1 MGLSS
6 ALASAMSGL
15 RANQAALSIVSSN
28 VANSQTPGYIVQT
41 PNQIEVTTGDFG
53 STAMTTGVSR
63 ELDSFVLNQL
73 RTETGG
79 SGYADQ
85 MANILK
91 QLQNVYGTPGNSG
104 TLETSLNN
112 FTTALQALSTSAGSS
127 SAQTVALGAAQAL
140 AQQLNVTTKGIQ
152 SLRSNV
158 EQDLGTSAQQANAAM
173 NQIADIN
180 TKLQGLSATDPS
192 AATLMDQRDQAI
204 NTLSKYVDVRVTT
217 DGSNQAN
224 IYTTTGIQLVGAGLA
239 SQFSFASAGALS
251 ATSLYNIDP
260 AKSGVGAFNIV
271 LPNGSKVDV
280 VANNVVSSGQIAADL
295 KLRDQTLV
303 QAQTQIDQLAAT
315 MSSALS
321 DKTTAG
327 STVSGP
333 PAGFDL
339 DVAGAQPGN
348 TVNITYTDTT
358 TNTQRQVTLVNV
370 TDPAALPLQ
379 NATNANPMR
388 VGVNFS
394 GGVAAIASALNSAL
408 SGSHLTFSAAPAPA
422 TATTLRVTDDNTGL
436 AKVNSASTTK
446 TISSLTSGNPQ
457 LAVFTDGGQALYTGA
472 ITASGSQMT
481 GLAGRIAV
489 NTQLASDPTRLSVY
503 NTSPVTPAGDTTRS
517 DYLYS
522 QLTNAVFS
530 YSPTTG
536 LGSANQPFTGSVSN
550 YLQQFLSIQA
560 NASTQAT
567 QLQQGQSVVV
577 STLQAK
583 FNSTSSVNLDSE
595 MSNLIQLQNAY
606 AANAHVMSVVQGM
619 MNTLL
624 QAQV

>member
-28 VANSQTPGYIVQT
+28 VANSQTPGYVVQT

-53 STAMTTGVSR
+53 ATAMTTGVSR
-63 ELDSFVLNQL
+63 ELDTYVLNQL

-85 MANILK
+85 MASILK

-104 TLETSLNN
+104 TLETALNK
-112 FTTALQALSTSAGSS
+112 FTTALQALSTSSGAS

-140 AQQLNVTTKGIQ
+140 ATQLNVTTKGIQ

-158 EQDLGTSAQQANAAM
+158 EQDLGNSAQAANVAM
-173 NQIADIN
+173 QQVADIN
-180 TKLQGLSATDPS
+180 TKLQGLSANDPS

-239 SQFSFASAGALS
+239 SQFTFASAGALS

-260 AKSGVGAFNIV
+260 AKSGVGALNIV

-280 VANNVVSSGQIAADL
+280 VANSVVSSGQIAADL

-303 QAQTQIDQLAAT
+303 QAQDQIDQFAAT
-315 MSSALS
+315 MASALS

-327 STVSGP
+327 TTVSGP
-333 PAGFDL
+333 PAGFDIDL
-339 DVAGAQPGN
+339 AGAQPGN
-348 TVNITYTDTT
+348 TATFSYTDTA
-358 TNTQRQVTLVNV
+358 TNTTRQVTLVNV

-388 VGVNFS
+388 IGVNFS
-394 GGVAAIASALNSAL
+394 GGMGAIASALNTAL
-408 SGSHLTFSAAPAPA
+408 STSHLTFSAAPSPA
-422 TATTLRVTDDNTGL
+422 TATTLRITDDNSGL
-436 AKVNSASTTK
+436 AKVNSSSISK

-457 LAVFTDGGQALYTGA
+457 LPLFTDGGQALYTGA

-489 NTQLASDPTRLSVY
+489 NTQLVSDPTRMSVY
-503 NTSPVTPAGDTTRS
+503 NTSPVTPSGDTTRS

-522 QLTNAVFS
+522 QLTSAVFS
-530 YSPTTG
+530 YSPSSG
-536 LGSANQPFTGSVSN
+536 LGSPGQPFTGSVSN
-550 YLQQFLSIQA
+550 YLQQFLSVQA
-560 NASTQAT
+560 NSATQAD

-606 AANAHVMSVVQGM
+606 AANAHVMSVVQSM

>member
-28 VANSQTPGYIVQT
+28 VANSQTPGYVVQRA
-41 PNQIEVTTGDFG
+41 NQIEVTTGEFG
-53 STAMTTGVSR
+53 ATAMTTGVSR
-63 ELDSFVLNQL
+63 ELDTYVLNQL
-73 RTETGG
+73 RTENGG

-91 QLQNVYGTPGNSG
+91 QLQSVYGTPGNSG
-104 TLETSLNN
+104 TLETALNK
-112 FTTALQALSTSAGSS
+112 FTTALQALSTSSGAS

-140 AQQLNVTTKGIQ
+140 ARQLNVTTTGIQ

-158 EQDLGTSAQQANAAM
+158 EQDLGNSAQAANAAM
-173 NQIADIN
+173 KQIADIN
-180 TKLQGLSATDPS
+180 TRLQGLSATDPS

-239 SQFSFASAGALS
+239 SEFSFASAGALS

-260 AKSGVGAFNIV
+260 AKSGVGAFNIK
-271 LPNGSKVDV
+271 LPNGSQVDV

-295 KLRDQTLV
+295 KLRDEMLV
-303 QAQTQIDQLAAT
+303 QAQNQIDQLAAT

-321 DKTTAG
+321 DRTTAG

-339 DVAGAQPGN
+339 DLAGAAPGN
-348 TVNITYTDTT
+348 TVNITYTDTA
-358 TNTQRQVTLVNV
+358 TNTQRQITLVNV

-388 VGVNFS
+388 IGVDFA
-394 GGVAAIASALNSAL
+394 GGMGAIASALNTAL
-408 SGSHLTFSAAPAPA
+408 SGTHLSFSAAPSPA

-436 AKVNSASTTK
+436 TKVNSASTTK

-457 LAVFTDGGQALYTGA
+457 LPLFTDGGQALYTGA

-489 NTQLASDPTRLSVY
+489 NTQLVNDPTRMSVY

-522 QLTNAVFS
+522 QLTSAVFS
-530 YSPTTG
+530 YSPQSG
-536 LGSANQPFTGSVSN
+536 LGSANQPFSGSVSN
-550 YLQQFLSIQA
+550 FLQQFLSVQA
-560 NASTQAT
+560 NAATQAT

-583 FNSTSSVNLDSE
+583 FDSTASVNLDSE

-606 AANAHVMSVVQGM
+606 AANAHVMSVVQSM

>member
-28 VANSQTPGYIVQT
+28 VANSQTPGYVVQT

-63 ELDSFVLNQL
+63 ELDAYVLNQL

-91 QLQNVYGTPGNSG
+91 QLQNVYGTPGNAG
-104 TLETSLNN
+104 TLESALNK
-112 FTTALQALSTSAGSS
+112 FTTALQALSTSSGSS

-173 NQIADIN
+173 QKIADIN
-180 TKLQGLSATDPS
+180 TKLQGLASTDPS

-204 NTLSKYVDVRVTT
+204 NTLSKYVDVRVVT

-224 IYTTTGIQLVGAGLA
+224 IFTTTGVQLVGAGLA

-260 AKSGVGAFNIV
+260 AKSGVGAFNIR
-271 LPNGSKVDV
+271 LPNGSSVDV

-303 QAQTQIDQLAAT
+303 QAQTQIDQLAAA
-315 MSSALS
+315 MASALS

-327 STVSGP
+327 GAVSGP
-333 PAGFDL
+333 PAGFDVDL
-339 DVAGAQPGN
+339 AGAQPGN

-358 TNTQRQVTLVNV
+358 TNTQRQITLVNV

-394 GGVAAIASALNSAL
+394 GGMGAIASALNTAL
-408 SGSHLTFSAAPAPA
+408 AGSHVTFSAAAPPA
-422 TATTLRVTDDNTGL
+422 TATTLRITDDGTGL
-436 AKVNSASTTK
+436 GKVNSSSITK
-446 TISSLTSGNPQ
+446 TISSLTSGSPQ
-457 LAVFTDGGQALYTGA
+457 LPVFTDGGQALYTGA

-489 NTQLASDPTRLSVY
+489 NTQLVSDPTRFSVY

-522 QLTNAVFS
+522 QLTSAVFS
-530 YSPTTG
+530 YSPQTG
-536 LGSANQPFTGSVSN
+536 LGSSSQPFTGSVSN
-550 YLQQFLSIQA
+550 YLQQFLSVQG
-560 NASTQAT
+560 NAATQAT

-606 AANAHVMSVVQGM
+606 AANAHVMSVVQTM

>member
-28 VANSQTPGYIVQT
+28 VANSQTPGYVAQT
-41 PNQIEVTTGDFG
+41 PNQIEVSTGDFG
-53 STAMTTGVSR
+53 ATAKTTGVSR
-63 ELDSFVLNQL
+63 DIDSYVQNQL

-91 QLQNVYGTPGNSG
+91 QLQSVYGTPGNSG
-104 TLETSLNN
+104 TLENALNDFTSS
-112 FTTALQALSTSAGSS
+112 LQALSTSAGSS
-127 SAQTVALGAAQAL
+127 SAQRVALGAAQAL
-140 AQQLNVTTKGIQ
+140 ATQLNVTTKGIQ

-158 EQDLGTSAQQANAAM
+158 EQDLSTSSQAANAAL

-180 TKLQGLSATDPS
+180 IKLQGLAPTDPS
-192 AATLMDQRDQAI
+192 AANLMDQRDQAI
-204 NTLSKYVDVRVTT
+204 NALSKYVDVRVTT

-239 SQFSFASAGALS
+239 SQFSFASVGALS

-260 AKSGVGAFNIV
+260 AKSGVGALSIK
-271 LPNGSKVDV
+271 LPNGSSIDV
-280 VANNVVSSGQIAADL
+280 AGNNVVSSGQIAADL

-303 QAQTQIDQLAAT
+303 QAQNQVDQLAAT

-327 STVSGP
+327 TTVSGP
-333 PAGFDL
+333 PAGFDIDL
-339 DVAGAQPGN
+339 AGAQPGN
-348 TVNITYTDTT
+348 TVNITYIDS
-358 TNTQRQVTLVNV
+358 TNTQRQITLVNV
-370 TDPAALPLQ
+370 TDPTALPLQ
-379 NATNANPMR
+379 NATNANPMQI
-388 VGVNFS
+388 GVNFS
-394 GGVAAIASALNSAL
+394 SGMGAIASALNTAL
-408 SGSHLTFSAAPAPA
+408 SGSHLSFSAAPSPA
-422 TATTLRVTDDNTGL
+422 TATTLRVTDDNSGL
-436 AKVNSASTTK
+436 AKVTAASSSK
-446 TISSLTSGNPQ
+446 TVSSLTSGGPQ
-457 LAVFTDGGQALYTGA
+457 LPLFTDGGQALYTGA
-472 ITASGSQMT
+472 ITGTGLQMT

-489 NTQLASDPTRLSVY
+489 NTQLTADPTRLSIY
-503 NTSPVTPAGDTTRS
+503 STSPLTPTGDTTRS

-522 QLTNAVFS
+522 QLTTAVYS
-530 YSPTTG
+530 YSPQTG
-536 LGSANQPFTGSVSN
+536 LGSASQPFTGSVSN
-550 YLQQFLSIQA
+550 YLQQFLSVQA

-583 FNSTSSVNLDSE
+583 FNSTSSVNLDTE

-606 AANAHVMSVVQGM
+606 AANAHVMSVVQSM
-619 MNTLL
+619 MNTLI
-624 QAQV
+624 QAQG

>member
-28 VANSQTPGYIVQT
+28 VANSQTPGYVVQT
-41 PNQIEVTTGDFG
+41 PNQIEVTTGEFG
-53 STAMTTGVSR
+53 ATAMTTGVSR
-63 ELDSFVLNQL
+63 QLDTYVLNQL
-73 RTETGG
+73 RTEIGG

-91 QLQNVYGTPGNSG
+91 QLQDVYGTPGNAG
-104 TLETSLNN
+104 TLESALNK
-112 FTTALQALSTSAGSS
+112 FTTALQALSTSSGAS

-158 EQDLGTSAQQANAAM
+158 EQDLGNSAQAANAAM
-173 NQIADIN
+173 KQIADIN
-180 TKLQGLSATDPS
+180 TRLQGLSANDPS
-192 AATLMDQRDQAI
+192 AAVLMDQRDQAI

-239 SQFSFASAGALS
+239 SEFSFASAGALS

-260 AKSGVGAFNIV
+260 AKSGVGAFNIK
-271 LPNGSKVDV
+271 LPNGSQVDV

-295 KLRDQTLV
+295 KLRDQILV
-303 QAQTQIDQLAAT
+303 QAQNQIDELAAT
-315 MSSALS
+315 MASALS

-333 PAGFDL
+333 PTGFDL
-339 DVAGAQPGN
+339 ELAGALPGN
-348 TVNITYTDTT
+348 TVNITYTDTA
-358 TNTQRQVTLVNV
+358 TNTQRQITLVNV

-379 NATNANPMR
+379 NPTNANPMR
-388 VGVNFS
+388 IGVNFS
-394 GGVAAIASALNSAL
+394 GGMGAIASALNTAL
-408 SGSHLTFSAAPAPA
+408 SGTHLSFSAAPSSA
-422 TATTLRVTDDNTGL
+422 TATTLRLTDDNTGL
-436 AKVNSASTTK
+436 AKVSSASTTK

-457 LAVFTDGGQALYTGA
+457 LPLFTDGGQALYTGA

-489 NTQLASDPTRLSVY
+489 NTQLVSDPTRMSVY
-503 NTSPVTPAGDTTRS
+503 STSPVTPAGDTTRS

-530 YSPTTG
+530 YSPQSG
-536 LGSANQPFTGSVSN
+536 LGSASQPFTGSVSN
-550 YLQQFLSIQA
+550 FLQQFLSVQA
-560 NASTQAT
+560 NAATQST
-567 QLQQGQSVVV
+567 QLQEGQSVVV

-583 FNSTSSVNLDSE
+583 FDSTSSVNLDAE

-606 AANAHVMSVVQGM
+606 AANAHVMSVVQSM

>member
-28 VANSQTPGYIVQT
+28 VANSQTPGYVAQT

-53 STAMTTGVSR
+53 ATAKTTGVSR
-63 ELDSFVLNQL
+63 DIDSYVQNQL

-91 QLQNVYGTPGNSG
+91 QLQSVYGTPGNSG
-104 TLETSLNN
+104 TLENALNDFTSS
-112 FTTALQALSTSAGSS
+112 LQALSTSAGSS
-127 SAQTVALGAAQAL
+127 SAQRVALGAAQAL
-140 AQQLNVTTKGIQ
+140 ATQLNLTTKGIQ

-158 EQDLGTSAQQANAAM
+158 EQDLGTSSQAANAAL

-180 TKLQGLSATDPS
+180 TKLQGLAPTDPS

-204 NTLSKYVDVRVTT
+204 NSLSKYVDVRVTT

-260 AKSGVGAFNIV
+260 TKSGVGALSIK
-271 LPNGSKVDV
+271 LPNGSSIDV
-280 VANNVVSSGQIAADL
+280 AGNNVVSSGQIAADL

-303 QAQTQIDQLAAT
+303 QAQNQVDQLAAT
-315 MSSALS
+315 MSSAMS

-327 STVSGP
+327 TPVSGP
-333 PAGFDL
+333 PAGFDIDL
-339 DVAGAQPGN
+339 AGAQPGN
-348 TVNITYTDTT
+348 TVNITYTDS

-370 TDPAALPLQ
+370 TDPTALPLQ
-379 NATNANPMR
+379 NATNANPMQI
-388 VGVNFS
+388 GVNFS
-394 GGVAAIASALNSAL
+394 GGMSAIAAALNTAL
-408 SGSHLTFSAAPAPA
+408 PTSHLAFSAAPAPA
-422 TATTLRVTDDNTGL
+422 TAMTLRVTDDNSGL
-436 AKVNSASTTK
+436 AKVNSASSSK
-446 TISSLTSGNPQ
+446 TISSLTSGGPQ
-457 LAVFTDGGQALYTGA
+457 LPLFTDGGQALYTGA
-472 ITASGSQMT
+472 ITGTGLQMT

-489 NTQLASDPTRLSVY
+489 NTQLTADPTRLSIY
-503 NTSPVTPAGDTTRS
+503 STSPVTPTGDTTRS

-522 QLTNAVFS
+522 QLTSAVYS
-530 YSPTTG
+530 YSPQTG
-536 LGSANQPFTGSVSN
+536 LGSASQPFTGSVSN
-550 YLQQFLSIQA
+550 FLQQFLSVQA

-567 QLQQGQSVVV
+567 ALQQGQSVVV

-606 AANAHVMSVVQGM
+606 AANAHVMSVVQSM

-624 QAQV
+624 QAQG

>member
-28 VANSQTPGYIVQT
+28 VANSQTPGYVVQT

-63 ELDSFVLNQL
+63 ELDTYVQNQL

-104 TLETSLNN
+104 TLETALNK

-158 EQDLGTSAQQANAAM
+158 EQDLSTSALAANAAM
-173 NQIADIN
+173 NQVADIN
-180 TKLQGLSATDPS
+180 TRLQGLSANDPS

-204 NTLSKYVDVRVTT
+204 NTLSKYVDLRVTT

-224 IYTTTGIQLVGAGLA
+224 IYTTTGFQLVGAGLA
-239 SQFSFASAGALS
+239 SQFSFASAGALT
-251 ATSLYNIDP
+251 ATSLYNSDP
-260 AKSGVGAFNIV
+260 SKSGVGALNLK
-271 LPNGSKVDV
+271 LPNGSHIDA

-339 DVAGAQPGN
+339 DLSGTQPGN

-370 TDPAALPLQ
+370 TDPAALPLP
-379 NATNANPMR
+379 NATNANPFQI
-388 VGVNFS
+388 GVNFS
-394 GGVAAIASALNSAL
+394 GGMSGIAAVLNTALP
-408 SGSHLTFSAAPAPA
+408 GSHLTFSAAPSPA
-422 TATTLRVTDDNTGL
+422 TATTLRVTDDNSSL
-436 AKVNSASTTK
+436 AKVNSASTTR

-457 LAVFTDGGQALYTGA
+457 LPLFTDGGQALYTGA

-489 NTQLASDPTRLSVY
+489 NTQLVADPTRMSVY
-503 NTSPVTPAGDTTRS
+503 STSPVTPAGDTTRS

-522 QLTNAVFS
+522 QLTSTVFS
-530 YSPTTG
+530 YSPQSG
-536 LGSANQPFTGSVSN
+536 LGSASQPFTGSVSN
-550 YLQQFLSIQA
+550 YLQQFLSVQG
-560 NASTQAT
+560 NAATQAT

>member
-28 VANSQTPGYIVQT
+28 VANSQTPGYVVQT
-41 PNQIEVTTGDFG
+41 PNQIEVTTGEFG

-63 ELDSFVLNQL
+63 QLDTYVLNQL
-73 RTETGG
+73 RTEVGG

-104 TLETSLNN
+104 TLEDALNK
-112 FTTALQALSTSAGSS
+112 FTTALQALSTSSGAS

-140 AQQLNVTTKGIQ
+140 ARQLNVTTTGIQ

-158 EQDLGTSAQQANAAM
+158 EQDLGNSAQAANAAM
-173 NQIADIN
+173 KQIADIN
-180 TKLQGLSATDPS
+180 TKLQGLSANDPS

-217 DGSNQAN
+217 DNSNQAN

-239 SQFSFASAGALS
+239 SEFSFASAGALS

-260 AKSGVGAFNIV
+260 AKSGVGAFNIK
-271 LPNGSKVDV
+271 LPNGSQVDV

-295 KLRDQTLV
+295 KLRDDLLV
-303 QAQTQIDQLAAT
+303 QAQNQIDQLAAT

-339 DVAGAQPGN
+339 DLAGAAPGN

-358 TNTQRQVTLVNV
+358 TNTQRQITLVNV

-388 VGVNFS
+388 IGVDFA
-394 GGVAAIASALNSAL
+394 GGMSAIASALNTAL
-408 SGSHLTFSAAPAPA
+408 AGTHLSFAAAPSPA

-436 AKVNSASTTK
+436 TKINSASTTK
-446 TISSLTSGNPQ
+446 TMSSLASGNPQ

-472 ITASGSQMT
+472 ITGSGSQMT

-489 NTQLASDPTRLSVY
+489 NTQLVSDPTRLSVY

-530 YSPTTG
+530 YSPQSG

-550 YLQQFLSIQA
+550 YLQQFLSVQA
-560 NASTQAT
+560 NAATQAT

-583 FNSTSSVNLDSE
+583 FDSTSSVNLDSE

-606 AANAHVMSVVQGM
+606 AANAHVMSVVQSM

-624 QAQV
+624 QAQG

>member
-28 VANSQTPGYIVQT
+28 VANSQTPGYVAQT

-53 STAMTTGVSR
+53 STAKTTGVSR
-63 ELDSFVLNQL
+63 DIDSYVLNQL

-85 MANILK
+85 TANILK

-104 TLETSLNN
+104 TLETALNN
-112 FTTALQALSTSAGSS
+112 FTSSLQALSTSAGSS
-127 SAQTVALGAAQAL
+127 SAQTVAVGAAQAL
-140 AQQLNVTTKGIQ
+140 ATQLNVTTKGIQ

-158 EQDLGTSAQQANAAM
+158 EQDLSTSSQAANAAM
-173 NQIADIN
+173 SQIADIN
-180 TKLQGLSATDPS
+180 TKLQGLASTDPS

-204 NTLSKYVDVRVTT
+204 NSLSKYVDVRVTT

-239 SQFSFASAGALS
+239 SQFSFASAGALG

-260 AKSGVGAFNIV
+260 AKSGVGALTLK
-271 LPNGSKVDV
+271 LPNGSSIDV
-280 VANNVVSSGQIAADL
+280 AGNNVVSSGQIAADL

-303 QAQTQIDQLAAT
+303 QAQNQVDQLAAT

-327 STVSGP
+327 TTVSGP
-333 PAGFDL
+333 PAGFDIDL
-339 DVAGAQPGN
+339 AGAQPGN
-348 TVNITYTDTT
+348 TVNISYTDS
-358 TNTQRQVTLVNV
+358 TNTQRQITLVNV

-379 NATNANPMR
+379 NATNANPMQI
-388 VGVNFS
+388 GVNFS
-394 GGVAAIASALNSAL
+394 GGMGAIASALNTAL
-408 SGSHLTFSAAPAPA
+408 PGSHLTFSAAPSPA
-422 TATTLRVTDDNTGL
+422 TATTLRVTDDNSGL
-436 AKVNSASTTK
+436 AKINSASSTK
-446 TISSLTSGNPQ
+446 TISSLTSGSPQ
-457 LAVFTDGGQALYTGA
+457 LPLFTDGGTALYTGA

-489 NTQLASDPTRLSVY
+489 NTQLSTDPTRLSVY
-503 NTSPVTPAGDTTRS
+503 STSPVTPTGDTTRS

-530 YSPTTG
+530 YSPQTG
-536 LGSANQPFTGSVSN
+536 LGSASQPFTGSVSN
-550 YLQQFLSIQA
+550 YLQQFLSVQA

-567 QLQQGQSVVV
+567 ALQQGQSVVV

-606 AANAHVMSVVQGM
+606 AANAHVMSVVQSM

>member
-1 MGLSS
+1 MSLNA

-28 VANSQTPGYIVQT
+28 VANAQTPGYVVQT
-41 PNQIEVTTGDFG
+41 PNQVEVTTGDFG

-63 ELDSFVLNQL
+63 ELDAFVQNQL

-104 TLETSLNN
+104 TLEDALNK
-112 FTTALQALSTSAGSS
+112 FTTALQALSTSSGAS

-140 AQQLNVTTKGIQ
+140 ATQLNVTTKGIQ

-158 EQDLGTSAQQANAAM
+158 EQDLGNSAQAANAAM
-173 NQIADIN
+173 QQVATIN
-180 TKLQGLSATDPS
+180 TKLQGLSANDPS

-204 NTLSKYVDVRVTT
+204 NALSKYVDVRVTT

-239 SQFSFASAGALS
+239 SQFTFASAGAIS
-251 ATSLYNIDP
+251 ATSLYNTDP
-260 AKSGVGAFNIV
+260 VKSGVGALNIV

-303 QAQTQIDQLAAT
+303 QAQNQIDQLAAT

-333 PAGFDL
+333 PAGFDIDL
-339 DVAGAQPGN
+339 AGALPGN
-348 TVNITYTDTT
+348 TATFTYADVA
-358 TNTQRQVTLVNV
+358 TNTQRQITLVNV

-379 NATNANPMR
+379 NATNANPMQI
-388 VGVNFS
+388 GVNFAS
-394 GGVAAIASALNSAL
+394 GMGTIASVLNTAL
-408 SGSHLTFSAAPAPA
+408 SSSHVSFSAAPAPA
-422 TATTLRVTDDNTGL
+422 TATTLRITDDNSGL
-436 AKVNSASTTK
+436 AKVNSASISK

-472 ITASGSQMT
+472 IQASGSQMT
-481 GLAGRIAV
+481 GFAGRIKV
-489 NTQLASDPTRLSVY
+489 NTQLTADPTRMSVY

-517 DYLYS
+517 GYLYS
-522 QLTNAVFS
+522 QLTSAVFS
-530 YSPTTG
+530 YSPATG

-550 YLQQFLSIQA
+550 YLQQFLSVQA
-560 NASTQAT
+560 NAASQAT

-583 FNSTSSVNLDSE
+583 FDSTSKVNLDSE
-595 MSNLIQLQNAY
+595 VSNLIQLQNAY
-606 AANAHVMSVVQGM
+606 AANARIMSVVQSM
-619 MNTLL
+619 MDTLL
-624 QAQV
+624 KS

>member
-28 VANSQTPGYIVQT
+28 VANSQTPGYVVQRA
-41 PNQIEVTTGDFG
+41 NQIEVTTGEFG
-53 STAMTTGVSR
+53 ATAMTTGVSR
-63 ELDSFVLNQL
+63 ELDTYVLNQL
-73 RTETGG
+73 RTENGG

-91 QLQNVYGTPGNSG
+91 QLQSVYGTPGNSG
-104 TLETSLNN
+104 TLETALNK
-112 FTTALQALSTSAGSS
+112 FTTALQALSTSSGAS

-140 AQQLNVTTKGIQ
+140 ARQLNVTTTGIQ

-158 EQDLGTSAQQANAAM
+158 EQDLGNSAQAANAAM
-173 NQIADIN
+173 KQIADIN
-180 TKLQGLSATDPS
+180 TRLQGLSATDPS

-239 SQFSFASAGALS
+239 SEFSFASAGALS

-260 AKSGVGAFNIV
+260 AKSGVGAFNIK
-271 LPNGSKVDV
+271 LPNGSQVDV

-295 KLRDQTLV
+295 KLRDEMLV
-303 QAQTQIDQLAAT
+303 QAQNQIDQLAAT

-321 DKTTAG
+321 DRTTAG

-339 DVAGAQPGN
+339 DLAGAAPGN
-348 TVNITYTDTT
+348 TVNITYTDTA
-358 TNTQRQVTLVNV
+358 TNTQRQITLVNV

-388 VGVNFS
+388 IGVDFA
-394 GGVAAIASALNSAL
+394 GGMGAIASALNTAL
-408 SGSHLTFSAAPAPA
+408 SGTHLSFSAAPSPA

-436 AKVNSASTTK
+436 TKVNSTSTTK

-457 LAVFTDGGQALYTGA
+457 LPLFTDGGQALYTGA

-489 NTQLASDPTRLSVY
+489 NTQLVNDPTRMSVY

-522 QLTNAVFS
+522 QLTSAVFS
-530 YSPTTG
+530 YSPQSG
-536 LGSANQPFTGSVSN
+536 LGSASQPFTGSVSS
-550 YLQQFLSIQA
+550 YLQQFLSVQA
-560 NASTQAT
+560 NAATQAT

-583 FNSTSSVNLDSE
+583 FDSTASVNLDSE

-606 AANAHVMSVVQGM
+606 AANAHVMSVVQSM

>member
-28 VANSQTPGYIVQT
+28 VANSQTPGYVAQI

-53 STAMTTGVSR
+53 STAKTTGVSR
-63 ELDSFVLNQL
+63 EIDSYVQNQL

-91 QLQNVYGTPGNSG
+91 QLQSVYGTPGNSG
-104 TLETSLNN
+104 TLENALNN
-112 FTTALQALSTSAGSS
+112 FTSSLQALSTSAGSS
-127 SAQTVALGAAQAL
+127 SAQTVALGAAQSL
-140 AQQLNVTTKGIQ
+140 ATQLNVTTKGIQ

-158 EQDLGTSAQQANAAM
+158 EQDLGTSSQAANAAL

-180 TKLQGLSATDPS
+180 TKLQGLAPTDPS

-204 NTLSKYVDVRVTT
+204 NSLSKYVDVRVTT

-239 SQFSFASAGALS
+239 SQFSFTSVGALS

-260 AKSGVGAFNIV
+260 AKSGVGALAIK
-271 LPNGSKVDV
+271 LPNGASIDV
-280 VANNVVSSGQIAADL
+280 AGNNVVSSGQIAADL

-303 QAQTQIDQLAAT
+303 QAQNQVDQLAAT

-327 STVSGP
+327 TTVSGP
-333 PAGFDL
+333 PAGFDIDL
-339 DVAGAQPGN
+339 AGAQPGN
-348 TVNITYTDTT
+348 TVNFSYTDS

-370 TDPAALPLQ
+370 TDPTALPLQ
-379 NATNANPMR
+379 NATGANPMQI
-388 VGVNFS
+388 GFNFA
-394 GGVAAIASALNSAL
+394 GGMGAIASALNTAL
-408 SGSHLTFSAAPAPA
+408 SGSHLTFSAAPSPA
-422 TATTLRVTDDNTGL
+422 TATTLRVTDDNSGL
-436 AKVNSASTTK
+436 AKVNSASSTK
-446 TISSLTSGNPQ
+446 TVSSLTSGGPQ
-457 LAVFTDGGQALYTGA
+457 LPLFTDGGQALYTGA
-472 ITASGSQMT
+472 ITGTGSQMT

-489 NTQLASDPTRLSVY
+489 NTQLTADATRLSIY
-503 NTSPVTPAGDTTRS
+503 STSPMTPTGDTTRS

-522 QLTNAVFS
+522 QLTTATYS
-530 YSPTTG
+530 YSPQTG
-536 LGSANQPFTGSVSN
+536 LGSASQPFTGSISN
-550 YLQQFLSIQA
+550 YLQQFLGVQA

-567 QLQQGQSVVV
+567 ALQQGQSVVV

-606 AANAHVMSVVQGM
+606 AANAHVMSVVQSM
-619 MNTLL
+619 MNTLI
-624 QAQV
+624 QAQG